1 MKKVIISF
9 IFSLLLCT
17 GMTTAAYAQEL
28 VVGGQPVGIK
38 ISTDGILVAGVSAV
52 ETAEGP
58 KAPAADAGIVEGD
71 IITEI
76 SGHQV
81 RSASDFLDAVSAL
94 EGKNAKVT
102 VLRNGKTLCFDV
114 KPARSAEDQWMLG
127 IWLRDSISGI
137 GTLTFWDP
145 HSGTYGALGHSIN
158 GSEAG
163 NPVPFKAGSIT
174 EADIVSIVPGQ
185 QGKPGELSGSADMG
199 AVIGNV
205 EKNEGTGI
213 YGQLYARLGGETLET
228 GEICIGPATILSTV
242 SGRQAQEYSVEINR
256 IYNGGDGQH
265 VMLTVTDP
273 ALRAITGGIV
283 QGMSGSPIIQNGKLV
298 GAVTHVFINDPTRGY
313 GLSIQD
319 MLRSAG
325 IYVQEKAA

>member
-1 MKKVIISF
+1 MKKIILTF
-9 IFSLLLCT
+9 MFSLLLST
-17 GMTTAAYAQEL
+17 GMSAAAYAQEL

-38 ISTDGILVAGVSAV
+38 ISTDGILVAGVSSV

-58 KAPAADAGIVEGD
+58 CSPAADAGIAEGD

-76 SGHQV
+76 SGRKV
-81 RSASDFLDAVSAL
+81 SSSSDFLDAVSAL
-94 EGKNAKVT
+94 EGKSAKVGI
-102 VLRNGKTLCFDV
+102 LRDGKSLVFDV
-114 KPARSAEDQWMLG
+114 KPVRSAEDQWMLG
-127 IWLRDSISGI
+127 VWLRDSVSGI

-145 HSGTYGALGHSIN
+145 DSGTYGALGHSIN
-158 GSEAG
+158 GSESG
-163 NPVPFKAGSIT
+163 SPVPFKSGNIT

-185 QGKPGELSGSADMG
+185 QGKPGELGGSADLG
-199 AVIGNV
+199 AVIGSV
-205 EKNEGTGI
+205 EKNDGTGI
-213 YGQLYARLGGETLET
+213 YGQLYAQLGGEILET

-242 SGRQAQEYSVEINR
+242 SGRQAKEYSVEINR

-273 ALRAITGGIV
+273 ALRALTGGIV
-283 QGMSGSPIIQNGKLV
+283 QGMSGSPIIQNGRLV

-325 IYVQEKAA
+325 IETVEKAA

>member
-1 MKKVIISF
+1 MKKTILTFV
-9 IFSLLLCT
+9 FSLLLCT
-17 GMTTAAYAQEL
+17 GMSTAAFAQEL

-38 ISTDGILVAGVSAV
+38 ISTDGILVAGVSTV

-58 KAPAADAGIVEGD
+58 SSPAADAGICEGD

-76 SGHQV
+76 SGKPV
-81 RSASDFLDAVSAL
+81 TTASDFLDAVSSL
-94 EGKNAKVT
+94 EGKSARVT
-102 VLRNGKTLCFDV
+102 VLRNGKSLSFDV

-127 IWLRDSISGI
+127 VWLRDSISGI

-145 HSGTYGALGHSIN
+145 DSGTYGALGHSIN
-158 GSEAG
+158 SSERGSTVPVKSG
-163 NPVPFKAGSIT
+163 NVT

-185 QGKPGELSGSADMG
+185 QGKPGELGGSADLG
-199 AVIGNV
+199 AVIGSV
-205 EKNEGTGI
+205 EKNDSTGI
-213 YGQLYARLGGETLET
+213 YGQLYAQLGGELLET

-242 SGRQAQEYSVEINR
+242 SGRQAKEYSVEINR

-273 ALRAITGGIV
+273 ALRALTGGIV
-283 QGMSGSPIIQNGKLV
+283 QGMSGSPIIQNGRLV
-298 GAVTHVFINDPTRGY
+298 GAVTHVFINDPTKGY

-325 IYVQEKAA
+325 IETAEKAA